1 MNKQLK
7 KNTRKQANQKKLKTR
22 TKVIVRRLPPN
33 LPEDIFYD
41 SISEWLENI
50 TWKSYFPGKLSKR
63 LLDFFFFIKS
73 LLKENLM
80 KSI

>member
-63 LLDFFFFIKS
+63 LLDFFFFY
-73 LLKENLM
+73 
-80 KSI
+80 

>member
-1 MNKQLK
+1 MNKQSK
-7 KNTRKQANQKKLKTR
+7 KNTRKQENQKKLKTR

-41 SISEWLENI
+41 SISEYLDNI

-63 LLDFFFFIKS
+63 LIY
-73 LLKENLM
+73 
-80 KSI
+80 II

>member
-7 KNTRKQANQKKLKTR
+7 KNTRKQINQKKLKTR

-33 LPEDIFYD
+33 LPEDVFYD
-41 SISEWLENI
+41 SISEWLESI

-63 LLDFFFFIKS
+63 
-73 LLKENLM
+73 
-80 KSI
+80 